1 MGIFKK
7 IFRAITKPFEKI
19 FKAIVS
25 AITSPFGMNIDV
37 PDYDIGTDQTAAI
50 QGVLVNKDSAVVSI
64 PIVYG
69 TRRVGGTRVFVSTNG
84 TDNKYLYVAMIL
96 SEGPVNGYTSLLID
110 DNTVPLDSYA
120 HGVQSNAS
128 SGSKYRDRLLVQFF
142 DGRDD
147 QVASTLLKEA
157 PGWTDNHTLSG
168 LAYIAYRVEWRKP
181 TTQAEADN
189 NPYTGGI
196 PNIKVTLQG
205 KKIFDMVA
213 GYSPADYGSI
223 TGQTGTVSGNFSS
236 TNTASSMYKT
246 FTGLTA
252 TNAVTD
258 NDITFTLTNTADVR
272 VEITQTISSTD
283 TASKGVQANNGFNL
297 TTAAEG
303 FISGGGI
310 SYNTSIGGSVS
321 NKTSTYSNIFTL
333 TAGDYKIDFTSSS
346 APYGGCVYTETLY
359 KNIQIIIP
367 EVEDHTVLYENE
379 TVSFNNNP
387 VNVVADYMRN
397 PRYGKGLANAAF
409 NWISWRQAAL
419 LCDQTVTYTNA
430 TTSKAFTTDAVV
442 DTDQSLMNN
451 CKILLANFRCMMPY
465 TGGQYKLQIEHGGDN
480 TDITATPDNPAVAFT
495 VTNDHMLG
503 GLQLQGESKEYKCNR
518 CVVTYVDPEAD
529 YEPNDVMWPEEGS
542 ATDNTYLGQDG
553 VRLEKRIT
561 LPALSNRKIA
571 EQYAQVFVKR
581 SRNQKSIAF
590 STTMATSNTTVGDLI
605 RVIDSYI
612 GLDGIFRITDIGIT
626 TSGTV
631 EFEAIEHQSSAFAI
645 AGSGSD
651 YTRPTLSLPDPDVV
665 LAPTLLTLSSGA
677 AYNLTTNTQGYLVQD
692 STVRRLSV
700 DWTASTDTAVDSYLV
715 QWKASA
721 SGTWTD
727 AGTTVA
733 PTLLIPGVAV
743 GTAYDARVATVTQL
757 GRRSDWLTVT
767 NHTVTV

>member
-1 MGIFKK
+1 
-7 IFRAITKPFEKI
+7 
-19 FKAIVS
+19 
-25 AITSPFGMNIDV
+25 
-37 PDYDIGTDQTAAI
+37 
-50 QGVLVNKDSAVVSI
+50 
-64 PIVYG
+64 
-69 TRRVGGTRVFVSTNG
+69 
-84 TDNKYLYVAMIL
+84 
-96 SEGPVNGYTSLLID
+96 
-110 DNTVPLDSYA
+110 
-120 HGVQSNAS
+120 
-128 SGSKYRDRLLVQFF
+128 
-142 DGRDD
+142 
-147 QVASTLLKEA
+147 
-157 PGWTDNHTLSG
+157 
-168 LAYIAYRVEWRKP
+168 
-181 TTQAEADN
+181 
-189 NPYTGGI
+189 
-196 PNIKVTLQG
+196 
-205 KKIFDMVA
+205 
-213 GYSPADYGSI
+213 
-223 TGQTGTVSGNFSS
+223 
-236 TNTASSMYKT
+236 
-246 FTGLTA
+246 
-252 TNAVTD
+252 
-258 NDITFTLTNTADVR
+258 
-272 VEITQTISSTD
+272 
-283 TASKGVQANNGFNL
+283 
-297 TTAAEG
+297 
-303 FISGGGI
+303 
-310 SYNTSIGGSVS
+310 
-321 NKTSTYSNIFTL
+321 
-333 TAGDYKIDFTSSS
+333 
-346 APYGGCVYTETLY
+346 
-359 KNIQIIIP
+359 
-367 EVEDHTVLYENE
+367 
-379 TVSFNNNP
+379 
-387 VNVVADYMRN
+387 
-397 PRYGKGLANAAF
+397 
-409 NWISWRQAAL
+409 
-419 LCDQTVTYTNA
+419 VTYTNA

-561 LPALSNRKIA
+561 LPALSSRKIA